1 MLISPVVGLMH
12 RLRLKNKFRL
22 CAFLLL
28 IPDAIFFAR
37 SYFPQYADHLLILAL
52 FATFVGLLFLRA
64 LYVAARESIETI
76 LVAVKAMA
84 EGDLSARSN
93 IDNTD
98 EFGLVSVRLNEMA
111 RETGR
116 LIKDVHAA
124 AEEVASASSELALA
138 ASRVVAGADAQHA
151 LSEQSTHA
159 MQHMQASV
167 TQVAEAAKLSQ
178 EIAEKS
184 ESLSENGTVIVHAA
198 GDEMKRIQDSMLRLT
213 ELVSSMGLRSDEIR
227 GIVDV
232 IRGIADQTN
241 LLALNAAIEAA
252 RAGEAG
258 RGFAVVADEVRKLA
272 ERTSNATGE
281 IGGMIVGILEEIA
294 ATVAGM
300 EEGRQQAES
309 GVKMALE
316 AAAALQSIREGA
328 HSTMD
333 RVRAIANATLEQTRT
348 SNEAVQS
355 MTDIANMAH
364 ENTAASNEAASVSK
378 YLETLAS
385 DLRVSVERFK
395 I

>member
-1 MLISPVVGLMH
+1 MLISPAIGLMH

-22 CAFLLL
+22 CTFLLL
-28 IPDAIFFAR
+28 LPTAIFYVR
-37 SYFPQYADHLLILAL
+37 SIVSQYADELLVLAI
-52 FATFVGLLFLRA
+52 FATTIGLIFFFA
-64 LYVAARESIETI
+64 LYFATRESIQTM
-76 LVAVKAMA
+76 LVAVKAMTD
-84 EGDLSARSN
+84 GDLSARSN
-93 IDNTD
+93 IDNPD

-124 AEEVASASSELALA
+124 AEEVASASSELAMA
-138 ASRVVAGADAQHA
+138 AARVVAGADAQHA
-151 LSEQSTHA
+151 LSEKSTLS

-167 TQVAEAAKLSQ
+167 SQVAEAAELSQ
-178 EIAEKS
+178 AIACKS
-184 ESLSENGTVIVHAA
+184 EELSESGTTIVHAA
-198 GDEMKRIQDSMLRLT
+198 GDEMKRIQGSMIRLT

-272 ERTSNATGE
+272 ERTTTATSE
-281 IGGMIVGILEEIA
+281 IGGMIVGILEEIQ

-300 EEGRQQAES
+300 EEGRQQAET
-309 GVKMALE
+309 GVQMAQE
-316 AAAALQSIREGA
+316 AAVALQSIREGA

-333 RVRAIANATLEQTRT
+333 RVRAIASATQEQTRS

-355 MTDIANMAH
+355 MADIASMAH

-385 DLRVSVERFK
+385 DLRLSVQRFK

>member
-1 MLISPVVGLMH
+1 MLISPAIGLMH

-28 IPDAIFFAR
+28 LPTAILYAR
-37 SYFPQYADHLLILAL
+37 QYAPQWADELLAL
-52 FATFVGLLFLRA
+52 AAMTALVGLMFFLT
-64 LYVAARESIETI
+64 LYHASKQSIETI
-76 LVAVKAMA
+76 LAAVKAMA
-84 EGDLSARSN
+84 DGDLSARSN
-93 IDNTD
+93 LDSSD
-98 EFGLVSVRLNEMA
+98 EFGLVSIRLNEMA

-124 AEEVASASSELALA
+124 ADEVASASSELAA
-138 ASRVVAGADAQHA
+138 AAARVVAGADAQNL
-151 LSEQSTHA
+151 LSQKSTLS

-167 TQVAEAAKLSQ
+167 SQVAEAASLSQ
-178 EIAEKS
+178 AIAEQS
-184 ESLSENGTVIVHAA
+184 ETLSEDGTTIVHAA
-198 GDEMKRIQDSMLRLT
+198 GDEMQRIQNSMIRLT
-213 ELVSSMGLRSDEIR
+213 ELVSSMGQRSGEIR

-252 RAGEAG
+252 RAGEHG

-272 ERTSNATGE
+272 ERTTNATGE
-281 IGGMIVGILEEIA
+281 IGGMIVGILEEIE

-300 EEGRQQAES
+300 EQGRQQAET
-309 GVKMALE
+309 GVQMAE
-316 AAAALQSIREGA
+316 QAAAALRKIRDGA

-333 RVRAIANATLEQTRT
+333 RVRAIANATLEQTRS

-355 MTDIANMAH
+355 MADIAGMAH

-385 DLRVSVERFK
+385 ELRLSVQRFQ